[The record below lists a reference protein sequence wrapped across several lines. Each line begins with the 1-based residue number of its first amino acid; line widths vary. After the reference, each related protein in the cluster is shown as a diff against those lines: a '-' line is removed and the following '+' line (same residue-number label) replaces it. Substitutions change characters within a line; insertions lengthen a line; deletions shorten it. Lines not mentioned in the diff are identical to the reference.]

1 MGLSKTLLAERQ
13 RLRWSR
19 GADTKVCFAL
29 SSARNVKQD
38 IRYAFRM
45 LRKQPGFTA
54 IAILTLALAIGANTA
69 IFSVVNAVLLRPL
82 PYPEPDRL
90 VLIRERTKIFDSG
103 SVSLPNYLDWRAS
116 QRGFTDL
123 ALFRREDANLS
134 VTGDV
139 EAERVGS
146 ARVSYNFLSILG
158 LSPELGR
165 DFRESDDVPNCKK
178 VALISDGL
186 WKRRFG
192 GSRGVLGQTIVLNGQ
207 QCEIVGVLPASVQL
221 PRKAQVYV
229 TLGDLRADMDRGN
242 HPGFSALGRLKPN
255 VSLAQGSADLN
266 NIAAELERRYPD
278 SNAGRRVTA
287 VILLESAVKDYKYGV
302 TLLLAAVGC
311 VLLIACANVA
321 NLQLAR
327 SLGREHEL
335 AVRAALGASRRQ
347 LAKQVFIES
356 AILAVLGAV
365 LGVLL
370 ALWGLDAIK
379 MIAPG
384 GSASFAPSDASRF
397 QEANL
402 DFKVLAFTAVM
413 AIGTGLLVGVWPAW
427 RVSRSASLTLSL
439 HEGARGT
446 SDGVQRQRVRSGLVV
461 AQVALALLLLAGA
474 GLTLKSFRNAQN
486 APLGF
491 NPENI
496 LVADVL
502 LPKARYDTD
511 EKVTHFNNQLVERI
525 RALPGVEAAAL
536 GLNIPFDDNEWDS
549 SFHLTGTPPYPP
561 GEKPAAEINIV
572 TPDYF
577 RVMGMP
583 LVHGRA
589 FTADDRADRPRS
601 VIIDE
606 TLAQKYFAGKDPV
619 GQQIDDN
626 QSNEK
631 NPSPLTIVGV
641 VPRTRNE
648 APGEDNVEQYHWPQM
663 TFAAAQVPNRGN
675 MLLLRV
681 KSGDPLAL
689 VPAIKRELQTLDP
702 DQAFGHISTMQSNI
716 TKSLGSRRM
725 MMSLLT
731 AFGGIAL
738 LLASVGLYGVMALT
752 VTQRT
757 REMGIRLALGAQRAD
772 VFRLVLLQGMLLVL
786 AGLTIGL
793 LGVIGA
799 GRGMQSAL
807 YGVGGFDGPALSVA
821 LFTLAAVALIAC
833 WLPALRATRVDP
845 ITAIRTE

>member
-1 MGLSKTLLAERQ
+1 
-13 RLRWSR
+13 
-19 GADTKVCFAL
+19 
-29 SSARNVKQD
+29 
-38 IRYAFRM
+38 M
-45 LRKQPGFTA
+45 LRKQPGFSA
-54 IAILTLALAIGANTA
+54 IAILTLALGIGANTS

-82 PYPEPDRL
+82 PYPQPDRL
-90 VLIRERTKIFDSG
+90 VLIREHTNIFDSG

-123 ALFRREDANLS
+123 ALFRRGDANLS
-134 VTGDV
+134 GATNDV
-139 EAERVGS
+139 EAERVSS
-146 ARVSYNFLSILG
+146 ARVSYNFLSVLG
-158 LSPELGR
+158 VPPELGR
-165 DFRESDDVPNCKK
+165 DFRESDDVPHCKK

-192 GSRGVLGQTIVLNGQ
+192 GSRGVIGQSIMLDGVQ
-207 QCEIVGVLPASVQL
+207 REIIGVLPANVQL
-221 PRKAQVYV
+221 PRKVQVFI
-229 TLGDLRADMDRGN
+229 TLEDLRADKDYVDRGN

-255 VSLAQGSADLN
+255 VTLAQGTAELN

-278 SNAGRRVTA
+278 SNAGRRVTTL
-287 VILLESAVKDYKYGV
+287 ILLDSAVKDYKHGV

-327 SLGREHEL
+327 ALGREREL

-365 LGVLL
+365 AGVLL

-379 MIAPG
+379 AIAPG
-384 GSASFAPSDASRF
+384 SSASFAPSDAARF

-402 DFKVLAFTAVM
+402 DFKVLAFTAAV
-413 AIGTGLLVGVWPAW
+413 AIGTGLLVGVWPAL
-427 RVSRSASLTLSL
+427 RVSRTASLTLSL
-439 HEGARGT
+439 HEGSRGT
-446 SDGVQRQRVRSGLVV
+446 SDGAQRQRVRSGLVV

-496 LVADVL
+496 LVADLL
-502 LPKARYDTD
+502 LPKSRYDTD
-511 EKVTHFNNQLVERI
+511 EKVTRFNDQLVERI
-525 RALPGVEAAAL
+525 RALRGVEAAAL

-561 GEKPAAEINIV
+561 GERPEAEINVV

-577 RVMGMP
+577 RLMGMP
-583 LVHGRA
+583 LLHGRA
-589 FTADDRADRPRS
+589 FTSDDRAGRPRS

-606 TLAQKYFAGKDPV
+606 TLAQKYFPGKDPI
-619 GQQIDDN
+619 GRQIDDN
-626 QSNEK
+626 RSDEK
-631 NPSPLTIVGV
+631 NPPPLTIVGV

-663 TFAAAQVPNRGN
+663 TFAVDQVPNRGN
-675 MLLLRV
+675 MLLVRV
-681 KSGDPLAL
+681 KSGSPLAL

-702 DQAFGHISTMQSNI
+702 DQAFAHISTMESNI
-716 TKSLGSRRM
+716 ANSLGSRRM
-725 MMSLLT
+725 MMSLLA
-731 AFGGIAL
+731 AFAGIAL

-757 REMGIRLALGAQRAD
+757 RELGIRLALGAQRAD
-772 VFRLVLLQGMLLVL
+772 VFRLVLSQGMLLVL
-786 AGLTIGL
+786 AGLIIGM
-793 LGVIGA
+793 LGVVGA
-799 GRGMQSAL
+799 GRGLQSVL
-807 YGVGGFDGPALSVA
+807 YGVGGFDGPALSLA
-821 LFTLAAVALIAC
+821 LFALAVVALIAC